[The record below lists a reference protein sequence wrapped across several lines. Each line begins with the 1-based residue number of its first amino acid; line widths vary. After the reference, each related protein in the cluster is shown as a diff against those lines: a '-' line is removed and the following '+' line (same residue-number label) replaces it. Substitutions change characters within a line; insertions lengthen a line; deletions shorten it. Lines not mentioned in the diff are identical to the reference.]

1 MPPDRYTRERFLYI
15 SSDPYPPFEVSKLRF
30 CSSYH
35 TVNHVSSYWSD
46 LSSVDF
52 VIVRFLMKL
61 FNTTKKLF
69 NTTNQLSIIVDN
81 ILTLNCLVLSGLIV
95 SEGLRK
101 SSSNVTISFLQ
112 NFSLNSIN
120 YIYLLLVKFLFCLFF
135 MFICYQLWWIKMYIF
150 FSATWVITNSSEWN
164 TVQRTEAVW
173 LTAGRSA

>member
-101 SSSNVTISFLQ
+101 SSSNVTKFQSQFDKLYL
-112 NFSLNSIN
+112 SLVSYVSILSVFHV
-120 YIYLLLVKFLFCLFF
+120 YLLPVMVNKDV
-135 MFICYQLWWIKMYIF
+135 YIF
-150 FSATWVITNSSEWN
+150 FGYVSNNEFVRMKHGAANRSGVTNRW
-164 TVQRTEAVW
+164 
-173 LTAGRSA
+173 